1 MQRILNILAWV
12 GTALVFGAAAVRILG
27 FTDSLT
33 VSANADRYAMY
44 ASWAG
49 LALVVLYT
57 LGQWR
62 QIVQWFGGRNARYGT
77 LAGVS
82 VIVGLGILVAV
93 NYLSNRQNKRW
104 DLTSNKQYSLSDQT
118 VKLLQDLKSPVKFLV
133 FDRNTN
139 FERFRS
145 RLTAYEYNSKQVS
158 TDYIDPDQRPV
169 EAKQYKI
176 QQYGTIVVEYM
187 GRKERITND
196 AEQDIT
202 NALIKVLTPS
212 QKKVYFLG
220 GHGEKDTASSDR
232 TGYSGIA
239 DALKRDNFEF
249 DKLVLAQAGQ
259 VPADATVLVL
269 AGPRDRPAG
278 AGSAHPA
285 GLDHEVGQVPG
296 PDGSLRQLE
305 GAGRDAAP
313 EQPAH
318 RVGHRCHEVRGR
330 GPERPDPGGHGACG
344 GAAVSDARRSPI
356 AST

>member
-1 MQRILNILAWV
+1 MQRILNVLAWI

-33 VSANADRYAMY
+33 VSANVDRYAMY

-57 LGQWR
+57 LAQWR
-62 QIVQWFGGRNARYGT
+62 SIVEWFGGRNARYGT

-82 VIVGLGILVAV
+82 VIVGLGILVAA

-139 FERFRS
+139 FERFRT

-169 EAKQYKI
+169 EAKQYEI

-196 AEQDIT
+196 TEQDVT

-212 QKKVYFLG
+212 KKKVYFLG
-220 GHGEKDTASSDR
+220 GHGEKDTTSQDR

-249 DKLVLAQAGQ
+249 DKLVLAQAGSI
-259 VPADATVLVL
+259 PADATVLVL
-269 AGPRDRPAG
+269 AGPTTRLMLPKALVILTTRLAT
-278 AGSAHPA
+278 S
-285 GLDHEVGQVPG
+285 
-296 PDGSLRQLE
+296 
-305 GAGRDAAP
+305 
-313 EQPAH
+313 
-318 RVGHRCHEVRGR
+318 
-330 GPERPDPGGHGACG
+330 
-344 GAAVSDARRSPI
+344 
-356 AST
+356 